1 LGVVCNRPTTNWAR
15 GWQCAAAPSA
25 HVAAPRIMPRK
36 GSSVARQSAG
46 KKNYELRKV
55 LEVSEQS
62 PRRRRPTAD
71 GSANKENM
79 GVVRLLSYTLQQRSS
94 TAEVSGCPTWGGV
107 CVANLEV
114 V

>member
-1 LGVVCNRPTTNWAR
+1 MCNRPTTNWAR

-25 HVAAPRIMPRK
+25 HVAAPTIMPPK
-36 GSSVARQSAG
+36 GSSAARQSAG
-46 KKNYELRKV
+46 KKNYEMRKV

-62 PRRRRPTAD
+62 PRRRLPAAD

-79 GVVRLLSYTLQQRSS
+79 GVFRLSSYTSRARAS
-94 TAEVSGCPTWGGV
+94 TAEVSYCPTWGGV

-114 V
+114 VA

>member
-1 LGVVCNRPTTNWAR
+1 MCNRPTTNWAR

-25 HVAAPRIMPRK
+25 HVAAPTIMPPK
-36 GSSVARQSAG
+36 GSSAARQSAG

-55 LEVSEQS
+55 LEVSEHQS

-79 GVVRLLSYTLQQRSS
+79 GVVGLSSYTLQQRSS
-94 TAEVSGCPTWGGV
+94 TAEVSDCPIWGGV

-114 V
+114 VA